1 MSMQKICFVC
11 TGNTCRPPVAEKLLT
26 KYLKKANL
34 DIKVC
39 SYGLAVNKGD
49 NINPHSASVLKD
61 YGINVRSKKAKQI
74 TKSAYKK
81 CNLFITM
88 TKNQK
93 QYFPQC
99 VEVFS
104 FGEIVGG
111 EDIVD
116 PYGQDLFVYQQM
128 AKQIDEY
135 CKILVQKLI
144 NIKGER

>member
-1 MSMQKICFVC
+1 MQKICFVC
-11 TGNTCRPPVAEKLLT
+11 TGNTCRSPVAEKLLS

-49 NINPHSASVLKD
+49 NINPNSVNVLKD
-61 YGINVRSKKAKQI
+61 YGINVRTKKAKQI
-74 TKSAYKK
+74 TKSVYKK
-81 CNLFITM
+81 CNLFVTM
-88 TKNQK
+88 TQSQK
-93 QYFPQC
+93 QYFPQG

-104 FGEIVGG
+104 FGEMVGG
-111 EDIVD
+111 IDIVD
-116 PYGQDLFVYQQM
+116 PYGQDISAYKQM